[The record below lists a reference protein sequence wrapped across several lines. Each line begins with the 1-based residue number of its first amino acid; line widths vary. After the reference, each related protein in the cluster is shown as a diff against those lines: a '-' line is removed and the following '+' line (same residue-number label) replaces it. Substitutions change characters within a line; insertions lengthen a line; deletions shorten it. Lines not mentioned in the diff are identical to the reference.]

1 MLRRSLCGSDGAWRT
16 CFLLRW
22 RRDPILIDSGSVVRR
37 WPLSSHHRHAIS
49 DYYHTESR
57 SATTTPT
64 STPAGEAFG
73 ARIDSMSRAE
83 GGLAQSPQ
91 VNTPVTGRANAYE
104 VECPIYSS
112 PPAGCGEGVIGRAV
126 RTRTNVTPRLGDIRR
141 AQMAVI
147 WV

>member
-1 MLRRSLCGSDGAWRT
+1 
-16 CFLLRW
+16 
-22 RRDPILIDSGSVVRR
+22 
-37 WPLSSHHRHAIS
+37 
-49 DYYHTESR
+49 
-57 SATTTPT
+57 
-64 STPAGEAFG
+64 
-73 ARIDSMSRAE
+73 MSRAE